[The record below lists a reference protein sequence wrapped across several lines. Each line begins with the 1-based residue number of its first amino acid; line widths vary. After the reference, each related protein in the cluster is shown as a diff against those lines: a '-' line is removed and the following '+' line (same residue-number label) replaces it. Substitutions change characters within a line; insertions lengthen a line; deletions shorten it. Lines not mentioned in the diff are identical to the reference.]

1 MQTKVCIHTKTVH
14 FWIVIAALFVIAKT
28 WKPSCPSVG
37 EQLKKL
43 VHDPHGILV
52 SNKKEQTWSTQSGW
66 ISRELWVK
74 KAKTERLHAVWFHL
88 HKILEMCNFYK
99 WRTDSWL
106 PGVKEAVMV
115 GGQGAWHEG
124 TWKDGNALH
133 LECINV
139 NILIL
144 TPHYNFT
151 RFYHW
156 GKLGKVYVEQLSIFL
171 KTAQKNTIISK

>member
-1 MQTKVCIHTKTVH
+1 
-14 FWIVIAALFVIAKT
+14 
-28 WKPSCPSVG
+28 
-37 EQLKKL
+37 
-43 VHDPHGILV
+43 
-52 SNKKEQTWSTQSGW
+52 
-66 ISRELWVK
+66 
-74 KAKTERLHAVWFHL
+74 
-88 HKILEMCNFYK
+88 
-99 WRTDSWL
+99 
-106 PGVKEAVMV
+106 MV